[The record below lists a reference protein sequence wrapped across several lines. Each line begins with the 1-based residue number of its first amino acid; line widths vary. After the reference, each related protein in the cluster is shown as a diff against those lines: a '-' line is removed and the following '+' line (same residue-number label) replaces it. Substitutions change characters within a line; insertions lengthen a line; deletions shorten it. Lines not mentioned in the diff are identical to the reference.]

1 MQQVTQDLYIDV
13 ISTSQKKLD
22 NYWGMNSQIEYMKF
36 DRVQTTEM
44 EVLAGKKKKEILAL

>member
-1 MQQVTQDLYIDV
+1 MQQVIQDLYIDV

-44 EVLAGKKKKEILAL
+44 EVLAEKKKKEILAL